1 MDFRNMGKPHPG
13 APANDKA
20 APGHTAMGAYARQ
33 SHEQATAKA
42 KMHDAQAGELRAHGE
57 SVSGTYLVVRSR
69 PSRRE
74 RACLLVLA

>member
-1 MDFRNMGKPHPG
+1 MGNPHPG